1 MEPSLA
7 SQVLTEK
14 QHPQVRGRGRQDT
27 GQGAPTEG
35 TASMHLETRSLL
47 QAGRTYSQEPDYG
60 FFRPWI
66 LEVFD
71 KVSVMCWVR
80 DGPGNFAL

>member
-14 QHPQVRGRGRQDT
+14 QHPQVRGRGGQGT
-27 GQGAPTEG
+27 GQGAPAEG
-35 TASMHLETRSLL
+35 AASMHPETRSLL

-66 LEVFD
+66 LEVFAR
-71 KVSVMCWVR
+71 VSVMGWVR
-80 DGPGNFAL
+80 EGPGNFAL